1 MIDYNLLNNSIIFYE
16 QKEFQ
21 RIETPWLVTEAVDS
35 ITRPKDV
42 EPFIVGAKKK
52 NLIAS
57 GEQAFL
63 YLYLKEYLPLGKFQT
78 VTPCFRNDSFDFT
91 HTKYFMKNELIQ
103 TKDVT
108 KINLEHMVI
117 NLEHMVENSLEF
129 LQTKFSTLLHV
140 ETTAEGFDIM
150 LDDYELGS
158 YGIRECNFLKWI
170 YGTACAEPRTS
181 KLINLYNR

>member
-1 MIDYNLLNNSIIFYE
+1 MINYKLINDSIDYYQNIGFE
-16 QKEFQ
+16 
-21 RIETPWLVTEAVDS
+21 RIETPWLITEAVDS
-35 ITRPKDV
+35 ITRPKNV
-42 EPFIVGAKKK
+42 EPFIVQAKKK

-63 YLYLKEYLPLGKFQT
+63 YLYLKEYLPKGKFQT

-91 HTKYFMKNELIQ
+91 HTKYFIKNELIQ
-103 TKDVT
+103 TIDVT
-108 KINLEHMVI
+108 HKELSKIVD
-117 NLEHMVENSLEF
+117 SALEF
-129 LQTKFSTLLHV
+129 YQQFFTTKLLV
-140 ETTAEGFDIM
+140 VSNDTNGLDIM

-181 KLINLYNR
+181 KLISLYNK

>member
-1 MIDYNLLNNSIIFYE
+1 MIDYKLLNDSIIFYE
-16 QKEFQ
+16 DKGFK

-35 ITRPKDV
+35 ITRPEGI
-42 EPFIVGAKKK
+42 EPFVVGAKKK
-52 NLIAS
+52 NLVAS

-63 YLYLKEYLPLGKFQT
+63 YLYLKEYLPKGKFQT

-103 TKDVT
+103 TDDVS
-108 KINLEHMVI
+108 KIRLE
-117 NLEHMVENSLEF
+117 EMVEQSLQF
-129 LQTKFSTLLHV
+129 LQGKFQNKLQV
-140 ETTAEGFDIM
+140 EGTSDGFDIM
-150 LDDYELGS
+150 IDEYELGS

-181 KLINLYNR
+181 KLINLYTR

>member
-1 MIDYNLLNNSIIFYE
+1 MIDYKLLNDSIIYYE
-16 QKEFQ
+16 NKGFS

-35 ITRPKDV
+35 ITRPKDI
-42 EPFIVGAKKK
+42 EPFIVQAKKK

-63 YLYLKEYLPLGKFQT
+63 YLYLKEYLPKGKFQT

-103 TKDVT
+103 TDEVT
-108 KINLEHMVI
+108 KIKLE
-117 NLEHMVENSLEF
+117 EMVENSLTF
-129 LQTKFSTLLHV
+129 LQSKFPIPLRI
-140 ETTAEGFDIM
+140 ETTNDGFDIM
-150 LDDYELGS
+150 LEDYELGS

-181 KLINLYNR
+181 KLINLYTR

>member
-1 MIDYNLLNNSIIFYE
+1 MIDYKLINDSIEYYE
-16 QKEFQ
+16 NIGFK

-42 EPFIVGAKKK
+42 EPFIVQAKKK

-63 YLYLKEYLPLGKFQT
+63 YLYLKGYLPKGTFQT

-91 HTKYFMKNELIQ
+91 HTKYFIKNELIK
-103 TKDVT
+103 TDKVD
-108 KINLEHMVI
+108 KY
-117 NLEHMVENSLEF
+117 SLEKIVSDAEYF
-129 LQTKFSTLLHV
+129 FNSVLPIKTHV
-140 ETTAEGFDIM
+140 LKTDYGFDIM
-150 LDDYELGS
+150 LDDFELGS
-158 YGIRECNFLKWI
+158 YGIRECDFLTWI

-181 KLINLYNR
+181 KLITLYNK

>member
-1 MIDYNLLNNSIIFYE
+1 MIDYNLLNNSIIYYKDKGFN
-16 QKEFQ
+16 
-21 RIETPWLVTEAVDS
+21 RIETPWLVTAAVDN
-35 ITRPKDV
+35 ITKPKDAEPYIV
-42 EPFIVGAKKK
+42 EAKKK

-57 GEQAFL
+57 GEQGFL

-103 TKDVT
+103 TDVT
-108 KINLEHMVI
+108 TI
-117 NLEHMVENSLEF
+117 
-129 LQTKFSTLLHV
+129 STLEEIVDNALSFYQPFFNKKLNV
-140 ETTAEGFDIM
+140 ETTKDGLDIM

-158 YGIRECNFLKWI
+158 YGIRECEFLKWV

>member
-1 MIDYNLLNNSIIFYE
+1 MIDYKLINDSIVYFE
-16 QKEFQ
+16 TSGFK
-21 RIETPWLVTEAVDS
+21 RIETPWLVTEAIDS
-35 ITRPKDV
+35 ITRPKNV
-42 EPFIVGAKKK
+42 EPFVVNAKNK

-63 YLYLKEYLPLGKFQT
+63 YLYVKEYLPMGKFQT

-103 TKDVT
+103 TDEVT
-108 KINLEHMVI
+108 KSNLEM
-117 NLEHMVENSLEF
+117 MVEKALEF
-129 LQTKFSTLLHV
+129 HQQNFVTKLHV
-140 ETTAEGFDIM
+140 ETTQDGFDIM

-158 YGIRECNFLKWI
+158 YGIRECEFLKWI

-181 KLINLYNR
+181 KLITLYNR

>member
-1 MIDYNLLNNSIIFYE
+1 MIDYNLINSSILYYE
-16 QKEFQ
+16 DKGFK

-35 ITRPKDV
+35 ITRPKDITPFVV
-42 EPFIVGAKKK
+42 ETKKK

-63 YLYLKEYLPLGKFQT
+63 YLYLKEYLPKGKFQT

-91 HTKYFMKNELIQ
+91 HTKYFIKNELIQ
-103 TKDVT
+103 TEIT
-108 KINLEHMVI
+108 TNSELEKIVGQAKNFFD
-117 NLEHMVENSLEF
+117 SLF
-129 LQTKFSTLLHV
+129 NI
-140 ETTAEGFDIM
+140 ETFILKTDEGFDIV

-181 KLINLYNR
+181 KLITLYSR

>member
-1 MIDYNLLNNSIIFYE
+1 MIDYKLLNDSILHFE
-16 QKEFQ
+16 NHGFS

-35 ITRPKDV
+35 ITRPKFV
-42 EPFIVGAKKK
+42 EPFVVNAKNK

-78 VTPCFRNDSFDFT
+78 VTPCFRNDTFDFT

-103 TKDVT
+103 TDEVT
-108 KINLEHMVI
+108 PYNLEK
-117 NLEHMVENSLEF
+117 MVETALRFHQPNF
-129 LQTKFSTLLHV
+129 QTDLRV

-158 YGIRECNFLKWI
+158 YGIRECDFLKWI

-181 KLINLYNR
+181 KLITLYNR